1 MLNSYPKHV
10 GTPGMSRILVKQSYF
25 GPQNIVMVKEC
36 THDMAVNADLRN
48 FTSQIDERPFKS
60 YYCYAKGHDANA
72 IHRQDLRSASSM
84 YLYFHAAFTFLSVG
98 ILTD

>member
-36 THDMAVNADLRN
+36 THDMAVNAGLRN

-72 IHRQDLRSASSM
+72 IHRQDLRSASSISIFTPHLHF
-84 YLYFHAAFTFLSVG
+84 YLSAF
-98 ILTD
+98 